1 MGNVLAFY
9 FKKQEAKMENP
20 LLQPVKIGRYELP
33 NRIFMS
39 PMTRSRAD
47 NDESKATPLI
57 AEYYSQRASAGLII
71 TEGSQ
76 VSPQAVGY
84 INTPGIYS
92 PLQVAGW
99 KLSTTAVHQKNGHIF
114 CQLWHVGRIS
124 HPDFHAGLLP
134 VAPSAIN
141 PHDKSFTT
149 KGFQDTVTPRAMTV
163 AEIHNTTH
171 DFRRAGEN
179 AVAAGFD
186 GVEIHSANGYLFHQ
200 FFTNCS
206 NNRTDEY
213 GGSHEN
219 KARFLFETLDAVGQ
233 AIGFDRVGVRLN
245 PSAHGFFGITID
257 KDTIPTFE
265 YIVERLNDYL
275 SLAYVH
281 FTEPLEPVDNVPYAV
296 KEVAKYF
303 RPRYKGK
310 LVINCGFR
318 AESARQVIEEGYAD
332 AVAFGKAY
340 LANPDLVER
349 IRTGAKW
356 NRWDTDTFYTP
367 GPKGYTDY
375 PRFTG

>member
-1 MGNVLAFY
+1 MQDNILFT
-9 FKKQEAKMENP
+9 
-20 LLQPVKIGRYELP
+20 PVKIGRKELP

-47 NDESKATPLI
+47 NPEHKVTELI
-57 AEYYSQRASAGLII
+57 AEYYTQRASAGLLI

-84 INTPGIYS
+84 IHTPGIYS
-92 PLQVAGW
+92 PEQIEGW
-99 KLSTTAVHQKNGHIF
+99 KLATKAVHEKGGHIF

-124 HPDFHAGLLP
+124 HTDFHEGKPP

-141 PHDKSFTT
+141 AHNRVYTPE
-149 KGFQDTVTPRAMTV
+149 GFKDTSTPRALTI
-163 AEIHNTTH
+163 AEIHNTTQ
-171 DFRRAGEN
+171 DFRKAAQN
-179 AVAAGFD
+179 AIAAGFD

-200 FFTNCS
+200 FFVNCA
-206 NNRTDEY
+206 NTRTDEY

-219 KARFLFETLDAVGQ
+219 KARFFFETLREVGQ

-245 PSAHGFFGITID
+245 PSAHGFFGITMD

-265 YIVERLNDYL
+265 HIVERLNDY
-275 SLAYVH
+275 SNLAYVH
-281 FTEPLEPVDNVPYAV
+281 FVEPMTPVDNVLYAV
-296 KEVAKYF
+296 KEIARHF

-310 LVINCGFR
+310 LIINSGFR
-318 AESARQVIEEGYAD
+318 AESAKRVIEEGLAD
-332 AVAFGKAY
+332 AVAFGKPF

-349 IRTGAKW
+349 ISTGAKW
-356 NRWDTDTFYTP
+356 NRWDDSTFYTE

-375 PRFTG
+375 PRMKK